1 MQIFV
6 TIYLT
11 AKTADAGLTN
21 HAEQLRLSRVLVAQE
36 TNACF
41 IINTYKARVRCR
53 KRSASLCSSRRRS
66 SSCIMRV
73 QQDTTKLSG
82 SNFLYSSYEVE
93 NAYKPTH
100 KKWIQHSCNYSNQS
114 SSYNVWW
121 ACCKLALSTPLTSHI
136 SPLCVAELLALMVR
150 PSPSR
155 SPSRSL
161 SPGIVAPIWVEGDGD
176 GGCNASVQNNVRGPW
191 SSQKW
196 QRATRAFI
204 CNANK
209 KFNEHCCISCIVFS
223 VIRVI
228 ISFCS
233 VVTR

>member
-1 MQIFV
+1 MSQF
-6 TIYLT
+6 TS
-11 AKTADAGLTN
+11 
-21 HAEQLRLSRVLVAQE
+21 QLRLRTQ
-36 TNACF
+36 ACRTTL
-41 IINTYKARVRCR
+41 NSCGCLGCWWLR
-53 KRSASLCSSRRRS
+53 KRMPVS
-66 SSCIMRV
+66 SSTLTKPGWDAGRDRHPCAVVEEEAAAAVLWEYSKIQQNYLAAIIYIAAMRRKMHINLC
-73 QQDTTKLSG
+73 TKNEHL
-82 SNFLYSSYEVE
+82 
-93 NAYKPTH
+93 
-100 KKWIQHSCNYSNQS
+100 CNYSNPS

-155 SPSRSL
+155 SL

-176 GGCNASVQNNVRGPW
+176 GGCSASVQNNVRGPW

-209 KFNEHCCISCIVFS
+209 KFNEHCCISCIAFS
-223 VIRVI
+223 VISVI
-228 ISFCS
+228 INFCS
-233 VVTR
+233 VITR